1 MIKLTINKKAIQ
13 VKEGTTIFEAAKQN
27 NILIPHFCY
36 MENVHQ
42 IGSCRICVVEVEGGK
57 NLMASCVTEV
67 KEGMV
72 VHTNS
77 ERVHNVRK
85 VIYELM
91 LSDHPKNCLSCWRN
105 QNCE

>member
-1 MIKLTINKKAIQ
+1 MIKLIINNKEIEAE
-13 VKEGTTIFEAAKQN
+13 EGTTIFTAAKQN

-36 MENVHQ
+36 LENVHKS
-42 IGSCRICVVEVEGGK
+42 GSCRICVVEVDGMK

-77 ERVHNVRK
+77 ERVRNVRK
-85 VIYELM
+85 VIVRT
-91 LSDHPKNCLSCWRN
+91 DAF
-105 QNCE
+105 